1 VINEPKGK
9 KDIENKRFFYRTFAS
24 KDANIRKWY
33 SDTLGMRLRQRGSFK
48 YTVLEKVHA
57 GYIRKRGEEYVITPA
72 VKIGNKN
79 VDDESRMKSYMP
91 IHEWELRNLNV
102 QGYIIYTMT
111 ISKKKIT
118 KVIRL

>member
-1 VINEPKGK
+1 MSQKERKILKT
-9 KDIENKRFFYRTFAS
+9 KDFLQNFAS

-91 IHEWELRNLNV
+91 IHEWELR
-102 QGYIIYTMT
+102 I
-111 ISKKKIT
+111 
-118 KVIRL
+118 

>member
-1 VINEPKGK
+1 MSQKERKILKT
-9 KDIENKRFFYRTFAS
+9 KDFFTELLHPRCKY
-24 KDANIRKWY
+24 KKWY

-79 VDDESRMKSYMP
+79 VDDESRMNRICQYMSG
-91 IHEWELRNLNV
+91 N
-102 QGYIIYTMT
+102 
-111 ISKKKIT
+111 
-118 KVIRL
+118 

>member
-57 GYIRKRGEEYVITPA
+57 GYIRKRER
-72 VKIGNKN
+72 N
-79 VDDESRMKSYMP
+79 MLLLLQ
-91 IHEWELRNLNV
+91 LR
-102 QGYIIYTMT
+102 
-111 ISKKKIT
+111 
-118 KVIRL
+118 